1 VVGAAFNLV
10 DPCIW
15 ADITTAR
22 AALAVRDAR
31 NIERASRDC
40 EGIELDTFLHPKD
53 FEPRVKWRKSENQ
66 SVDRRFVPVQAISR
80 SFARSC
86 RQSLHQPGSKRANR
100 GAAPKLRNHL
110 HHCGGGLSGDTY
122 VSLSSLLPSMR
133 RHGQ

>member
-1 VVGAAFNLV
+1 MVGAAFNLV

-22 AALAVRDAR
+22 AALSVRDAR

-53 FEPRVKWRKSENQ
+53 FEPRVKCSKSENQ
-66 SVDRRFVPVQAISR
+66 SVDRRFVPVQAISQ

-100 GAAPKLRNHL
+100 GAASTLRNHP

-133 RHGQ
+133 RHGE